1 MSEEGSISERTLK
14 ETSKIMQY
22 EILISRPGISEP
34 DSSFIWA
41 STFNAPLGISIQG
54 EEVYFDLFLPSGAEN
69 EGDKKLF
76 LNRVGAIFQDGIWQV
91 RRTHQQMKN
100 IYGPMIK
107 YTLTS
112 TRTLFMDYAYIEKGR
127 VYIHSLFNENDLP
140 MISNILL
147 SVDTKSL
154 DLRLEYLRKVDK
166 GSTAFTCLKTNGEN
180 SSVTIEVSTNGKPAG
195 KGTETGKL
203 QFLMGTAMDKGVR
216 TIAYAADGVIP
227 EIMKPLNVEK
237 IDENVYSFFSANE
250 VFTSLMKLMIEE
262 NTIFY
267 GYHGYA
273 TEETLTISVNLP
285 KPLTTSLLRVLGKLG
300 QKLPDQEIRIREVVD
315 FNHP

>member
-1 MSEEGSISERTLK
+1 
-14 ETSKIMQY
+14 MQY

-41 STFNAPLGISIQG
+41 STFSAPLGISIQG

-91 RRTHQQMKN
+91 RRTHAQMKN

-166 GSTAFTCLKTNGEN
+166 GETAFASLRKNGEN
-180 SSVTIEVSTNGKPAG
+180 SSVTIEVSPKGKP
-195 KGTETGKL
+195 KSKDMETGNF
-203 QFLMGTAMDKGVR
+203 QFLMGTSMDKGVR
-216 TIAYAADGVIP
+216 TIAYAADGIIP
-227 EIMKPLNVEK
+227 DIMKPLNVEK
-237 IDENVYSFFSANE
+237 IDDKVYAFFSANE
-250 VFTSLMKLMIEE
+250 IFTNLMKLMIEE

-267 GYHGYA
+267 GYHGFA
-273 TEETLTISVNLP
+273 TEDTLSISVNLP
-285 KPLTTSLLRVLGKLG
+285 KPLTTSILRVLSRLG
-300 QKLPDQEIRIREVVD
+300 PKLPDNEIRIREVVD
-315 FNHP
+315 FTPS